1 MNESDNSVM
10 PDRRCDAHIAR
21 RAALKLVSFRKKG
34 PVCLGILKADQVVDV
49 SGASDNLAG
58 SPMPASM
65 SQLLARG
72 ASGLEAFRQLS
83 ESASETHAMSE
94 VEMLAPVHDAGKVI
108 CIGLNYKDHA
118 EESGAA
124 VPDEPI
130 IFSKYTSALLGHG
143 GEIELPSVSEEVDY
157 EAELVAVIGK
167 NARHVSREDAW
178 SYVAGYACGHDV
190 SARDWQLRKPGGQWM
205 MGKTFDTFGPMGPAL
220 VTSDEVSDPH
230 NLAIRFRLNGKTM
243 QDSSTCQLIFGVDE
257 AISYLSGVFTLEPGD
272 VIFTG
277 TPPGVGMARKPP
289 VFLANGDV
297 AEVEIEGLGTLRNTV
312 VGS

>member
-1 MNESDNSVM
+1 M
-10 PDRRCDAHIAR
+10 
-21 RAALKLVSFRKKG
+21 KLVSFRKEG
-34 PVCLGILKADQVVDV
+34 TVCLGILKEDQVVDV

-83 ESASETHAMSE
+83 ESVSETHAMSE

-167 NARHVSREDAW
+167 KARHVSREDAW
-178 SYVAGYACGHDV
+178 SYVAGYAL
-190 SARDWQLRKPGGQWM
+190 S
-205 MGKTFDTFGPMGPAL
+205 
-220 VTSDEVSDPH
+220 
-230 NLAIRFRLNGKTM
+230 
-243 QDSSTCQLIFGVDE
+243 LIH
-257 AISYLSGVFTLEPGD
+257 I
-272 VIFTG
+272 
-277 TPPGVGMARKPP
+277 
-289 VFLANGDV
+289 
-297 AEVEIEGLGTLRNTV
+297 
-312 VGS
+312 